1 MKKVYGCVRLIRP
14 INCLMTGLAVYVGL
28 CITLRRIPE
37 YTYITKIAP
46 SYITGFALCG
56 ASMAIN
62 DYFDLPIDRINAPN
76 RPIPSGTV
84 SPNLALTLSIA
95 MLVIGLI
102 SALTTSP
109 ICLLYATLFAALS
122 YLYSWKLKRLGF
134 IGNIAVSLCVSAP
147 FVYGGLTA
155 LTITDICKSGRS
167 GGFLLLLLFSSIAFL
182 ANLGREVTKSIA
194 DMEGDRA
201 HGVKSL
207 AVRYGARTACITAS
221 IFYLAAVALSLI
233 PPILGIVSK
242 YYYPFIISVDLGFLY
257 SISKLSRSLSRD
269 TALSVK
275 NTVLFLMLV
284 GLIGFMLGG
293 LT

>member
-1 MKKVYGCVRLIRP
+1 
-14 INCLMTGLAVYVGL
+14 MTGLAVYVGL
-28 CITLRRIPE
+28 CIALRRIPE
-37 YTYITKIAP
+37 YTYITQIVP
-46 SYITGFALCG
+46 SYVTGFTLCG

-62 DYFDLPIDRINAPN
+62 DYFDLPVDRINAPN
-76 RPIPSGTV
+76 RPIPSGIV

-95 MLVIGLI
+95 MLIIGLI

-134 IGNIAVSLCVSAP
+134 IGNITVSLSVSAP
-147 FVYGGLTA
+147 FMYGGLTA
-155 LTITDICKSGRS
+155 LAITNTHMN

-182 ANLGREVTKSIA
+182 ANLGREVTKGIA
-194 DMEGDRA
+194 DIEGDRV

-207 AVRYGARTACITAS
+207 AVRYGARTACIIAS

-233 PPILGIVSK
+233 PPILGMVSH
-242 YYYPFIISVDLGFLY
+242 YYYPFIMFVDIGFVY
-257 SISKLSRSLSRD
+257 SIAKLSRNLSRD
-269 TALSVK
+269 TALRVK
-275 NTVLFLMLV
+275 NTVLLLMLV
-284 GLIGFMLGG
+284 GLIGFMFGG